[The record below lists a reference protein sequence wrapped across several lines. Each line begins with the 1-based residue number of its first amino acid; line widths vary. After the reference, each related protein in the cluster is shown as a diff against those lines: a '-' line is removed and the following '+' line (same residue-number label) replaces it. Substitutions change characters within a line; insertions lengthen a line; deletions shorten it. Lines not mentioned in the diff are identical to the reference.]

1 MAMRNEP
8 RHPERILKM
17 KLFFSISFLIH
28 LAFFSMASVFLL
40 NSRTDSLPT
49 LHVEVT
55 LYPWMTQEKEAKHF
69 IKKEPRD
76 KSPLPP
82 PEIEAREETASEA
95 PSLPLPE
102 IEVKE
107 HPQSETPPPPIEDK
121 KGEIRNE
128 EEQVE
133 KKPIVLA
140 SLNPETVLTVH
151 REDPSEPL
159 PSPSRSPSEK
169 EEAKQVA
176 KHPSLSEGEVILIHP
191 KYAEN
196 PKPLYPREAR
206 KKGFQGE
213 VVLKVEVL
221 SNGLVGQVEVK
232 KSSGHEIL
240 DRSALSTVKQW
251 KFFPA
256 KRGESTVSSWVNI
269 PIKFQLQ

>member
-1 MAMRNEP
+1 
-8 RHPERILKM
+8 M

-28 LAFFSMASVFLL
+28 LAFFSMASILFS
-40 NSRTDSLPT
+40 NFKTDSPPT

-55 LYPWMTQEKEAKHF
+55 LYPWRIEEKQAKAF
-69 IKKEPRD
+69 IKKEEREIL
-76 KSPLPP
+76 PLPP
-82 PEIEAREETASEA
+82 PEIEVRNHPVSEA
-95 PSLPLPE
+95 PPL
-102 IEVKE
+102 
-107 HPQSETPPPPIEDK
+107 PIEDK
-121 KGEIRNE
+121 KGEIRDK

-140 SLNPETVLTVH
+140 SLNPETVLTIQSGG
-151 REDPSEPL
+151 PSEPL
-159 PSPSRSPSEK
+159 PSPSRSPSA
-169 EEAKQVA
+169 EEETKQVA
-176 KHPSLSEGEVILIHP
+176 KVPSLSEGEVILIHP

-232 KSSGHEIL
+232 TSSGHEIL
-240 DRSALSTVKQW
+240 DRSALSAVKHW

-256 KRGESTVSSWVNI
+256 KRGESAISFWVNI

>member
-1 MAMRNEP
+1 
-8 RHPERILKM
+8 
-17 KLFFSISFLIH
+17 
-28 LAFFSMASVFLL
+28 MASILFL
-40 NSRTDSLPT
+40 NFKTDSLPT

-55 LYPWMTQEKEAKHF
+55 LYPWMIEEKQVRASFKEEEKEIF
-69 IKKEPRD
+69 
-76 KSPLPP
+76 PLPP
-82 PEIEAREETASEA
+82 REIEVREHPLSEA
-95 PSLPLPE
+95 PPL
-102 IEVKE
+102 
-107 HPQSETPPPPIEDK
+107 PIEDT
-121 KGEIRNE
+121 KGEIRDK

-140 SLNPETVLTVH
+140 SLNPETVLTIQ
-151 REDPSEPL
+151 REGPSEPL
-159 PSPSRSPSEK
+159 PSPSRSPSA
-169 EEAKQVA
+169 EEETKQVA
-176 KHPSLSEGEVILIHP
+176 KYPSLSEGEVILIHP

-240 DRSALSTVKQW
+240 DRSALSAVEHW

-256 KRGESTVSSWVNI
+256 KRGESAISFWVNI